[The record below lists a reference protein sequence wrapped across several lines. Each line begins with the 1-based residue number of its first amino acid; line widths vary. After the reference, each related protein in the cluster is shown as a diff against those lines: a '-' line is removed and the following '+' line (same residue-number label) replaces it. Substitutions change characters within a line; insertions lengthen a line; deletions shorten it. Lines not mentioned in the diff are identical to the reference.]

1 MELVM
6 SNLRPEY
13 IGAAQRAAVNTTF
26 GLLTTTLDGAR
37 KLVELNVQTLKS
49 TLEENQESLV
59 KGLSSRE
66 PHALLA
72 QQKSLAQTA
81 PEKAQAYW
89 RHMCEILSGTQG
101 ELVTFIEAQSK
112 QYQHKVQNFVD
123 NTAKTTPVSSES
135 AVAAWTF
142 PKTPD

>member
-1 MELVM
+1 
-6 SNLRPEY
+6 
-13 IGAAQRAAVNTTF
+13 
-26 GLLTTTLDGAR
+26 
-37 KLVELNVQTLKS
+37 VQTLKS

-59 KGLSSRE
+59 KGLSTRE

-81 PEKAQAYW
+81 PVKAQAYW
-89 RHMCEILSGTQG
+89 RHMREILS
-101 ELVTFIEAQSK
+101 LVTFIEAQSK

-142 PKTPD
+142 PKTPG

>member
-59 KGLSSRE
+59 KGLSTRE

-81 PEKAQAYW
+81 PVKAQAYW
-89 RHMCEILSGTQG
+89 RHMREILS
-101 ELVTFIEAQSK
+101 LVTFIEAQSK

-142 PKTPD
+142 PKTPG